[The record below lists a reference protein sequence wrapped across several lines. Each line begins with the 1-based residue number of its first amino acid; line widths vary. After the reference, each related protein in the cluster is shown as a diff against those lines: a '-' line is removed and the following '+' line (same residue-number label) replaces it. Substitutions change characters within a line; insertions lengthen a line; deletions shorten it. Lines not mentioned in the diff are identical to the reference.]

1 MLFFWRILAASVAN
15 ERMES
20 MEPVSQVR
28 IWVEG
33 DEHFWRSV
41 RSVDEERTQARIV
54 LSSERESWRTNSR
67 PRPRFAPGFL
77 GQEFLLYGER
87 GGYC

>member
-1 MLFFWRILAASVAN
+1 MFSLLRNVVASVAKAW
-15 ERMES
+15 MES

-33 DEHFWRSV
+33 VETFSSSV
-41 RSVDEERTQARIV
+41 RSVDDERTQARMV

-77 GQEFLLYGER
+77 G
-87 GGYC
+87 